1 MFTTNR
7 HTTPLRYIPALL
19 AVAALGLSACS
30 TEELPDNG
38 GNSNGK
44 TAIEFAMSNTGGIG
58 MSLDSRAAA
67 SDASRAGFG
76 SNTRIVMRI
85 GSESTDDGSLKY
97 TRTTATASKQVT
109 TGTADYST
117 VTFAQGTEMRYWDD
131 AHGRKSQL
139 SVYAVA
145 IPDKNSGTLL
155 PETKLSIGTLGENS
169 KWASESTPDN
179 TIAWT
184 VSADQSTAGTVSN
197 QDLCYSNNIQT
208 GGKNGVY
215 QYKFSASDYP
225 AFPGCNPDGS
235 IIEKTPRTDG
245 LIDGVMKYYT
255 ETGYSGGKFDRGHMI
270 FRHALSRITVKLTAG
285 DGYNPSTAFV
295 VDHVQ
300 INNIRLADGTN
311 TKLNLV
317 DGTWSGYNTAQTITK
332 METASPQASATHH
345 REFVAQTIPGDEIDQ
360 NSTENRLELV
370 VDNNIY
376 YITDKMLFTAFSTSA
391 TDDISGDKLTLR
403 QGRNY
408 EINVTVSKK
417 KIDNITASIIPWA
430 TVTSSNMDVNNA
442 YIQLELYDPS
452 GTAIDGSYS
461 SNPPLL
467 FRLDDPSQNFIFSDD
482 QWKHYK
488 WYTKYDKYNSLT
500 WDGTNSRW
508 TTNLFFETNYAS
520 YHFRMTNEKT
530 DNKIHLG
537 PGSSGPFGEAD
548 YFDIATSDEDI
559 WWGAPMLTS
568 ATLKYDYQNTASV
581 TPSTDYTSPLA
592 GGFSSSIHWGIAA
605 TESPIKF
612 TMLHIKS
619 QIDVVLKTT
628 TGPDAVKLKDGD
640 NTAIVKVVRAFN
652 NGNVELGRGMVKTSG
667 STGEYVMKLPTYN
680 SRFSDYFATANEAT
694 KAYWSY
700 YVPQEL
706 VRNSGA
712 NANDFVG
719 IEITTPDGNVYK
731 INRLSEIT
739 EKTVGSDVGQGQA
752 ESQKILR
759 WLPNHHYTYT
769 FTLKKTEVTATAT
782 VTKWNEVT
790 AGNEDVTIE

>member
-58 MSLDSRAAA
+58 MSLDSRA
-67 SDASRAGFG
+67 GFG
-76 SNTRIVMRI
+76 QSTRIVMRI

-179 TIAWT
+179 TIAWE
-184 VSADQSTAGTVSN
+184 VSADQSAAGTVSN
-197 QDLCYSNNIQT
+197 QDLCYSNNIQADAER
-208 GGKNGVY
+208 GKNGVY
-215 QYKFSASDYP
+215 RYDFGTGSYP
-225 AFPGCNPDGS
+225 TFPGCYEDGT
-235 IIEKTPRTDG
+235 IKQPG
-245 LIDGVMKYYT
+245 LENGVMKYT
-255 ETGYSGGKFDRGHMI
+255 TPSASEPGKFDRGHMI

-317 DGTWSGYNTAQTITK
+317 DGTWSGYTTAQTITK

-467 FRLDDPSQNFIFSDD
+467 FRLDDPSPNFIFSDD

-508 TTNLFFETNYAS
+508 TTDLFFETNYAS

-559 WWGAPMLTS
+559 WWGAPMLNT
-568 ATLKYDYQNTASV
+568 ATLKYDYEHTASV
-581 TPSTDYTSPLA
+581 TSGTDYRSPLD

-731 INRLSEIT
+731 INRLSEI
-739 EKTVGSDVGQGQA
+739 EASAVGSEAGQGQA

-790 AGNEDVTIE
+790 ADKEDVTIE

>member
-38 GNSNGK
+38 GNTDGK

-76 SNTRIVMRI
+76 AATRIVMRI
-85 GSESTDDGSLKY
+85 GSKSTDGGSLKY
-97 TRTTATASKQVT
+97 TRTTATASAQV
-109 TGTADYST
+109 ADYST
-117 VTFAQGTEMRYWDD
+117 VSFSSGEMRYWDD
-131 AHGRKSQL
+131 AHGRNSQL

-145 IPDKNSGTLL
+145 IPGKTDDRLL
-155 PETKLSIGTLGENS
+155 PVDKLNFTASTGSNWATENT
-169 KWASESTPDN
+169 STSATN
-179 TIAWT
+179 NCIVWE
-184 VSADQSTAGTVSN
+184 VSADQTAKVASE
-197 QDLCYSNNIQT
+197 DLCYSNNIQN
-208 GGKNGVY
+208 GGENGVY
-215 QYKFSASDYP
+215 RWSFTDPQGYP
-225 AFPGCNPDGS
+225 SFPGVDNIDDL
-235 IIEKTPRTDG
+235 E
-245 LIDGVMKYYT
+245 DGVMKYT
-255 ETGYSGGKFDRGHMI
+255 TPSASKPGKFDRGHMI
-270 FRHALSRITVKLTAG
+270 FRHALSRITVKLKAG
-285 DGYNPSTAFV
+285 DGYDPSTAFV

-300 INNIRLADGTN
+300 INKIRLADGTN

-317 DGTWSGYNTAQTITK
+317 DGTWSGYTTGQTITK
-332 METASPQASATHH
+332 MEKATPQASATHH
-345 REFVAQTIPGDEIDQ
+345 REFVAQTIPGDLIPENGDTKRVEI
-360 NSTENRLELV
+360 V
-370 VDNNIY
+370 VDGNIY
-376 YITDKMLFTAFSTSA
+376 YLTDKMLYNALESSTGVKVESNNVE
-391 TDDISGDKLTLR
+391 LE
-403 QGRNY
+403 QGKNY

-442 YIQLELYDPS
+442 YIQLDLYTPS
-452 GTAIDGSYS
+452 GTAIDGEYS

-467 FRLDDPSQNFIFSDD
+467 FRLDDPSPKFIFSDD

-488 WYTKYDKYNSLT
+488 WYTTYDKYNSLT

-530 DNKIHLG
+530 VNKIHLG
-537 PGSSGPFGEAD
+537 PGSTGPFGEAD

-559 WWGAPMLTS
+559 WWGAPMRSGANLVYDFANDSQDTS
-568 ATLKYDYQNTASV
+568 APK
-581 TPSTDYTSPLA
+581 
-592 GGFSSSIHWGIAA
+592 GGYSSSLHWGIAA

-628 TGPDAVKLKDGD
+628 TGSDAVKLYDETKSDD
-640 NTAIVKVVRAFN
+640 DRYAKVKVVRAYN

-667 STGEYVMKLPTYN
+667 STGEYVMKLPTHN

-706 VRNSGA
+706 KRGDA
-712 NANDFVG
+712 DADYVG
-719 IEITTPDGNVYK
+719 LEITTPDGNVYK

-739 EKTVGSDVGQGQA
+739 AKTVGSDVGQGQT

-790 AGNEDVTIE
+790 AGDKNVTIE

>member
-7 HTTPLRYIPALL
+7 HTTSLRYIPALL
-19 AVAALGLSACS
+19 AAAALGLSACS

-38 GNSNGK
+38 GSTDGK

-76 SNTRIVMRI
+76 AATRIVMRI
-85 GSESTDDGSLKY
+85 GSKSTDGGSLKY

-109 TGTADYST
+109 TGTQDYST

-131 AHGRKSQL
+131 AHGRTSQL

-197 QDLCYSNNIQT
+197 QDLCFSNNIQT

-215 QYKFSASDYP
+215 RYDFGTGSYP
-225 AFPGCNPDGS
+225 TFPGCYEDGT
-235 IIEKTPRTDG
+235 IKPG
-245 LIDGVMKYYT
+245 LINGVMKYT
-255 ETGYSGGKFDRGHMI
+255 TPSASEPGKFDRGHMI

-285 DGYNPSTAFV
+285 DGYDPSTAFV

-300 INNIRLADGTN
+300 INKIRLADGTN

-317 DGTWSGYNTAQTITK
+317 DGTWSGYTTDQTITK
-332 METASPQASATHH
+332 METATPQTGAAHH

-442 YIQLELYDPS
+442 YIQLDLYDPS

-467 FRLDDPSQNFIFSDD
+467 FRLDDPSPNFIFSDD
-482 QWKHYK
+482 QWMHYN
-488 WYTKYDKYNSLT
+488 WYTQYDKYNSLK
-500 WDGTNSRW
+500 WDGTKNRW

-530 DNKIHLG
+530 DSKIHLVG

-581 TPSTDYTSPLA
+581 TSGTDYTSPLA
-592 GGFSSSIHWGIAA
+592 GGFSLSIHWGIAA

-619 QIDVVLKTT
+619 QIDVELKTT
-628 TGPDAVKLKDGD
+628 TGPDAVKLYDETKSGD
-640 NTAIVKVVRAFN
+640 DRYAKVKVVRAFN
-652 NGNVELGRGMVKTSG
+652 SGNVELGRGMVKTSG
-667 STGEYVMKLPTYN
+667 STGEYVMKLPTHN

-694 KAYWSY
+694 NAYWSY

-706 VRNSGA
+706 KRGEA
-712 NANDFVG
+712 DADFVG

-731 INRLSEIT
+731 INRLSDIKAT
-739 EKTVGSDVGQGQA
+739 SVGSEAGQGQTN
-752 ESQKILR
+752 SDYITR

-769 FTLKKTEVTATAT
+769 FTLKKTKVTATAT

-790 AGNEDVTIE
+790 ADQDVTIE

>member
-1 MFTTNR
+1 MTRNKGGRNT
-7 HTTPLRYIPALL
+7 LRYLPMLL
-19 AVAALGLSACS
+19 AVAAMGLSACS

-76 SNTRIVMRI
+76 AATRIVMRI
-85 GSESTDDGSLKY
+85 GSTNGSETKY
-97 TRTTATASKQVT
+97 TRTTATASAQVAE
-109 TGTADYST
+109 GTADYST
-117 VTFAQGTEMRYWDD
+117 VSFGSGEMRYWDD
-131 AHGRKSQL
+131 AHGRSSQL

-145 IPDKNSGTLL
+145 IPDKTDKSLL
-155 PETKLSIGTLGENS
+155 PVDKLNFTASTGSNWATENATTS
-169 KWASESTPDN
+169 ATNNCIVWE
-179 TIAWT
+179 
-184 VSADQSTAGTVSN
+184 VSADQSAAGTVSN
-197 QDLCYSNNIQT
+197 QDLCYSNNIQADEER
-208 GGKNGVY
+208 GKNGVY
-215 QYKFSASDYP
+215 RYNFNTNSYP
-225 AFPGCNPDGS
+225 TFPGCYEDGT
-235 IIEKTPRTDG
+235 IKQPG
-245 LIDGVMKYYT
+245 LENGVMKYT
-255 ETGYSGGKFDRGHMI
+255 TPSASKPGKFDRGHMI
-270 FRHALSRITVKLTAG
+270 FRHALTRITVKLKAG
-285 DGYNPSTAFV
+285 DGYDPSTAFV

-300 INNIRLADGTN
+300 INKIRLADGTN
-311 TKLNLV
+311 TMLNLV
-317 DGTWSGYNTAQTITK
+317 DGTWSGYTTGQKITK
-332 METASPQASATHH
+332 MEEATPQTGAAHH

-408 EINVTVSKK
+408 EINVTISKK

-442 YIQLELYDPS
+442 YIRLDLYDPS

-467 FRLDDPSQNFIFSDD
+467 FRLDDPSPKFIFSDD

-488 WYTKYDKYNSLT
+488 WYTTYDKYNSLR
-500 WDGTNSRW
+500 WDGTNRRW
-508 TTNLFFETNYAS
+508 TTDLFFETNYAS

-548 YFDIATSDEDI
+548 YFDIDTSDKDI

-581 TPSTDYTSPLA
+581 TPSTDYTSPLD

-605 TESPIKF
+605 TESPIMF

-628 TGPDAVKLKDGD
+628 TGSDAVKLYDETKSGD
-640 NTAIVKVVRAFN
+640 DRYAKVKVVRAFN
-652 NGNVELGRGMVKTSG
+652 SGNVELGRGMVKT
-667 STGEYVMKLPTYN
+667 TGTTGDLALNQPTT
-680 SRFSDYFATANEAT
+680 YFKTDKVETNP
-694 KAYWSY
+694 YWLY
-700 YVPQEL
+700 YVPQPL
-706 VRNSGA
+706 SNGS
-712 NANDFVG
+712 NYVG
-719 IEITTPDGNVYK
+719 IEITTPDGNIYK

-739 EKTVGSDVGQGQA
+739 ASSVSSSNGQGRTN
-752 ESQKILR
+752 SDYITR

-769 FTLKKTEVTATAT
+769 FKLTKKGITATAT
-782 VTKWNEVT
+782 ITKWNEVIASDT
-790 AGNEDVTIE
+790 PIQIE

>member
-38 GNSNGK
+38 GNTDGK

-76 SNTRIVMRI
+76 DSTRIVMRI
-85 GSESTDDGSLKY
+85 GSTDGNETKY

-270 FRHALSRITVKLTAG
+270 FRHALTRITVKLKAG
-285 DGYNPSTAFV
+285 DGYDPSTAFE

-317 DGTWSGYNTAQTITK
+317 DGTWSRYTTEQTITK
-332 METASPQASATHH
+332 MEEATPQTGAAHH
-345 REFVAQTIPGDEIDQ
+345 REFVAQTIPGDEIYQ

-408 EINVTVSKK
+408 EINVTISKK

-430 TVTSSNMDVNNA
+430 TVTSGNMDVNNA
-442 YIQLELYDPS
+442 YIQLDLYTPS
-452 GTAIDGSYS
+452 GTTINGSYEA
-461 SNPPLL
+461 PLL
-467 FRLDDPSQNFIFSDD
+467 FRLDDPSSSFIFNDTD
-482 QWKHYK
+482 WKHYK
-488 WYTKYDKYNSLT
+488 WYTKYDKYSSLT
-500 WDGTNSRW
+500 WDDTNSRW

-548 YFDIATSDEDI
+548 YFDIDTSDEDI
-559 WWGAPMLTS
+559 WWGAPMLDKSSETGF
-568 ATLKYDYQNTASV
+568 LQYDYTNNSSV
-581 TPSTDYTSPLA
+581 SSSTDYTTPLA
-592 GGFSSSIHWGIAA
+592 GGFSKWIHWGIAA
-605 TESPIKF
+605 TESPIEF

-628 TGPDAVKLKDGD
+628 TGPDAVKLYDETKSGD
-640 NTAIVKVVRAFN
+640 DRYAKVKVVRAFKS
-652 NGNVELGRGMVKTSG
+652 GNVELGRGMVKT
-667 STGEYVMKLPTYN
+667 TGTTGDLALNQPT
-680 SRFSDYFATANEAT
+680 SYFKTDKVETNP
-694 KAYWSY
+694 YWLY
-700 YVPQEL
+700 YVPQPL
-706 VRNSGA
+706 SNGS
-712 NANDFVG
+712 NYVG
-719 IEITTPDGNVYK
+719 IEITTPDGNIYK
-731 INRLSEIT
+731 INRLSKIT
-739 EKTVGSDVGQGQA
+739 ASSVSSSNGQGQTTGSA
-752 ESQKILR
+752 ITR

-769 FTLKKTEVTATAT
+769 FTLTKKGITATAT
-782 VTKWNEVT
+782 ITKWNEVIASDT
-790 AGNEDVTIE
+790 PIQIE

>member
-38 GNSNGK
+38 GGNSNGK

-58 MSLDSRAAA
+58 MSLDSRA
-67 SDASRAGFG
+67 GFG
-76 SNTRIVMRI
+76 QSTRIVMRI
-85 GSESTDDGSLKY
+85 GSKSTDGGSLKY
-97 TRTTATASKQVT
+97 TRTTATASAQVSE
-109 TGTADYST
+109 GTADYST

-131 AHGRKSQL
+131 AHGRTSQL

-197 QDLCYSNNIQT
+197 QDLCYSNNIQADAER
-208 GGKNGVY
+208 GKNGVY
-215 QYKFSASDYP
+215 RYDFGTGSYP
-225 AFPGCNPDGS
+225 TFPGCYEDGT
-235 IIEKTPRTDG
+235 IKQPG
-245 LIDGVMKYYT
+245 LENGVMKYT
-255 ETGYSGGKFDRGHMI
+255 TPSASVPGKFDRGHMI

-285 DGYNPSTAFV
+285 DGYDPSTAFV

-300 INNIRLADGTN
+300 INKIRLADGTN

-317 DGTWSGYNTAQTITK
+317 DGTWSGYTTDQTITK
-332 METASPQASATHH
+332 MEKATPQASATHH

-376 YITDKMLFTAFSTSA
+376 YITDKMLFTAFSKSA
-391 TDDISGDKLTLR
+391 TDDISGDTLTLR

-488 WYTKYDKYNSLT
+488 WYTKYDKYSSLA

-548 YFDIATSDEDI
+548 YFDIDTSEKDI
-559 WWGAPMLTS
+559 WWGAPMLKT
-568 ATLKYDYQNTASV
+568 ATLKYDYEHTASV
-581 TPSTDYTSPLA
+581 TSGTDYTSPLD

-605 TESPIKF
+605 TESPIEF

-640 NTAIVKVVRAFN
+640 NTAIVKVVRAYN
-652 NGNVELGRGMVKTSG
+652 SGNVELGRGMVKT
-667 STGEYVMKLPTYN
+667 TGTTGDLALNQPT
-680 SRFSDYFATANEAT
+680 SYFKTDKVETNP
-694 KAYWSY
+694 YWLY
-700 YVPQEL
+700 YVPQPL
-706 VRNSGA
+706 SNGS
-712 NANDFVG
+712 NYVG
-719 IEITTPDGNVYK
+719 IEITTPDGNIYK

-739 EKTVGSDVGQGQA
+739 ASSVSSSNGQGQTTGSA
-752 ESQKILR
+752 ITR

-790 AGNEDVTIE
+790 ADKEDVTIE

>member
-19 AVAALGLSACS
+19 AAAALGLSACS

-58 MSLDSRAAA
+58 MSLDSRA
-67 SDASRAGFG
+67 GFG
-76 SNTRIVMRI
+76 QSTRIVMRI

-109 TGTADYST
+109 TGTQDYST

-184 VSADQSTAGTVSN
+184 VSADQSAAGTVSN
-197 QDLCYSNNIQT
+197 QDLCYSNNIQADE
-208 GGKNGVY
+208 GRGKNGVY
-215 QYKFSASDYP
+215 RYNFDTGSYP
-225 AFPGCNPDGS
+225 TFPGCNEDGT
-235 IIEKTPRTDG
+235 IKPG
-245 LIDGVMKYYT
+245 LENGVMKYT
-255 ETGYSGGKFDRGHMI
+255 TPSASKPGKFDRGHMI
-270 FRHALSRITVKLTAG
+270 FRHALTRITVKLTAG
-285 DGYNPSTAFV
+285 DGYDPSTAFV

-300 INNIRLADGTN
+300 INKIRLADGTN

-317 DGTWSGYNTAQTITK
+317 DGTWSGYTTGQTITK
-332 METASPQASATHH
+332 MEKATPQASATHH

-376 YITDKMLFTAFSTSA
+376 YITDKMLFTAFSKSA
-391 TDDISGDKLTLR
+391 TDDISGDTLTLR

-442 YIQLELYDPS
+442 YIQLDLYDPS

-488 WYTKYDKYNSLT
+488 WYTKYDKYSSLA

-548 YFDIATSDEDI
+548 YFDIDTSEKDI
-559 WWGAPMLTS
+559 WWGAPMLKT
-568 ATLKYDYQNTASV
+568 ATLKYDYEHTASV
-581 TPSTDYTSPLA
+581 TSGTDYTSPLD

-605 TESPIKF
+605 TESPIEF

-628 TGPDAVKLKDGD
+628 TGPDAVKLYDETKSGD
-640 NTAIVKVVRAFN
+640 DRYAKVKVVRAFN
-652 NGNVELGRGMVKTSG
+652 SGNVELGRGMVKTSD
-667 STGEYVMKLPTYN
+667 SAGEYVMKLPTYN
-680 SRFSDYFATANEAT
+680 SRFYDYFATANEAT
-694 KAYWSY
+694 NAYWSY

-712 NANDFVG
+712 NADDFVG

>member
-58 MSLDSRAAA
+58 MSLDSRA
-67 SDASRAGFG
+67 SRAGFG
-76 SNTRIVMRI
+76 DSTRIVMRI

-155 PETKLSIGTLGENS
+155 PENKLSIGTLGENS

-215 QYKFSASDYP
+215 QYKFSTSDYP
-225 AFPGCNPDGS
+225 AFPGCNHDGT
-235 IIEKTPRTDG
+235 IIEKSPRTDG

-255 ETGYSGGKFDRGHMI
+255 EPGYSGGKFDRGHMI

-300 INNIRLADGTN
+300 INKIRLADGTN

-317 DGTWSGYNTAQTITK
+317 DGTWSGYTTGQTITK
-332 METASPQASATHH
+332 MEKATPQASATHH
-345 REFVAQTIPGDEIDQ
+345 REFVAQTIPGDLIPENGDTKRVEI
-360 NSTENRLELV
+360 V
-370 VDNNIY
+370 VDGNIY
-376 YITDKMLFTAFSTSA
+376 YLTDKMLYNALKSSTGVKVESNNVV
-391 TDDISGDKLTLR
+391 LE
-403 QGRNY
+403 QGKNY

-417 KIDNITASIIPWA
+417 KIDNITATLVPWA
-430 TVTSSNMDVNNA
+430 TVSGDEQNVNNA
-442 YIQLELYDPS
+442 YITLSLQTFTGDECRNFDFYRLNDPYDSPV
-452 GTAIDGSYS
+452 T
-461 SNPPLL
+461 SNPTTM
-467 FRLDDPSQNFIFSDD
+467 
-482 QWKHYK
+482 HYK
-488 WYTKYDKYNSLT
+488 WYSQYEGPATLTAIKADGSEATDSDPIDHYKTNWYYDSNKA
-500 WDGTNSRW
+500 
-508 TTNLFFETNYAS
+508 F
-520 YHFRMTNEKT
+520 YHFRTVNEGTTITT
-530 DNKIHLG
+530 DAANG
-537 PGSSGPFGEAD
+537 D
-548 YFDIATSDEDI
+548 YFSITSSNNEANDPH
-559 WWGAPMLTS
+559 WGAPMCFGANIKYAVTGN
-568 ATLKYDYQNTASV
+568 ATA
-581 TPSTDYTSPLA
+581 TPPT
-592 GGFSSSIHWGIAA
+592 GGFASSIHGAIGA
-605 TESPIKF
+605 TESKI
-612 TMLHIKS
+612 TITELHMLSKINV
-619 QIDVVLKTT
+619 ILKTT
-628 TGPDAVKLKDGD
+628 TTDNKVQLLNGTTPATVKLVRYFKDG
-640 NTAIVKVVRAFN
+640 K
-652 NGNVELGRGMVKTSG
+652 VELGRGLVTVTSDSRGSAEFKTPDTFFEEENKKTHPYLFMAVPQLLSG
-667 STGEYVMKLPTYN
+667 SG
-680 SRFSDYFATANEAT
+680 SAGDA
-694 KAYWSY
+694 
-700 YVPQEL
+700 
-706 VRNSGA
+706 
-712 NANDFVG
+712 DFVG
-719 IEITTPDGNVYK
+719 LEITTPDGNVYK
-731 INRLSEIT
+731 INRLSEI
-739 EKTVGSDVGQGQA
+739 EASKVGSEAGQGQT
-752 ESQKILR
+752 ERQKILR

-769 FTLKKTEVTATAT
+769 FNLTKTGVTATAT
-782 VTKWNEVT
+782 VAKWNEVT
-790 AGNEDVTIE
+790 ADKEDVTIE

>member
-7 HTTPLRYIPALL
+7 HTTSLRYIPALL
-19 AVAALGLSACS
+19 AAAALGLSACS

-67 SDASRAGFG
+67 SEASRAGFG
-76 SNTRIVMRI
+76 QSTRIVMRI
-85 GSESTDDGSLKY
+85 GSQKTDDASDIKY
-97 TRTTATASKQVT
+97 TRTTASAQVSE
-109 TGTADYST
+109 GTADYST
-117 VTFAQGTEMRYWDD
+117 VTFAPGTEMRYWDD
-131 AHGRKSQL
+131 AHGRNSQL

-155 PETKLSIGTLGENS
+155 PENKLSIGTLGENS

-197 QDLCYSNNIQT
+197 QDLCYSNNIQADAER
-208 GGKNGVY
+208 GKNGVY
-215 QYKFSASDYP
+215 RYSFIDPVGYP
-225 AFPGCNPDGS
+225 TFPGCNEDGT
-235 IIEKTPRTDG
+235 IKPG
-245 LIDGVMKYYT
+245 LENGVMKYT
-255 ETGYSGGKFDRGHMI
+255 TPSASEPGKFDRGHMI

-285 DGYNPSTAFV
+285 DGYDPLTAFV

-317 DGTWSGYNTAQTITK
+317 DGTWSGYTTEQTITK
-332 METASPQASATHH
+332 MEEATPQTGAHHH

-408 EINVTVSKK
+408 EINVTISKK

-430 TVTSSNMDVNNA
+430 TVTSGNMDVNNA
-442 YIQLELYDPS
+442 YIQLDLYTPS
-452 GTAIDGSYS
+452 GTTINGSYEA
-461 SNPPLL
+461 PLL
-467 FRLDDPSQNFIFSDD
+467 FRLDDPSSSFIFNDTD
-482 QWKHYK
+482 WKHYK
-488 WYTKYDKYNSLT
+488 WYTKYDKYSSLT
-500 WDGTNSRW
+500 WDDTNSRW

-530 DNKIHLG
+530 DSKIHLVG

-559 WWGAPMLTS
+559 WWGAPMLDKSSETGF
-568 ATLKYDYQNTASV
+568 LQYDYTNNSSV
-581 TPSTDYTSPLA
+581 SSSTDYTTPLA
-592 GGFSSSIHWGIAA
+592 GGFSKWIHWGIAA
-605 TESPIKF
+605 TESPIEF

-640 NTAIVKVVRAFN
+640 NTAIVKVVRAYN
-652 NGNVELGRGMVKTSG
+652 NGNVELGRGMVKISG

-712 NANDFVG
+712 NADDFVG

-731 INRLSEIT
+731 INRLSEI
-739 EKTVGSDVGQGQA
+739 EASAVGSEAGQGQA

-769 FTLKKTEVTATAT
+769 FTLTKKGITATAT
-782 VTKWNEVT
+782 ITKWNEVIAT
-790 AGNEDVTIE
+790 DTPIQIE

>member
-38 GNSNGK
+38 GNADGK

-76 SNTRIVMRI
+76 DTTRIVMRI
-85 GSESTDDGSLKY
+85 GSESTDGGSLKY
-97 TRTTATASKQVT
+97 TRTTASAQVSE
-109 TGTADYST
+109 GTADYST

-155 PETKLSIGTLGENS
+155 PENKLSIGTLGENS

-197 QDLCYSNNIQT
+197 QDLCYSNNIQADEER
-208 GGKNGVY
+208 GKNGVY
-215 QYKFSASDYP
+215 RYDFGTGSYP
-225 AFPGCNPDGS
+225 AFPGVANIDNLEDGM
-235 IIEKTPRTDG
+235 
-245 LIDGVMKYYT
+245 MKFA
-255 ETGYSGGKFDRGHMI
+255 ESGTTGKFDRGHMI

-285 DGYNPSTAFV
+285 DGFTQADAPFAFTSADGNVYINDVPTSGTFDIANGTWKDGATTSTIKKMEITKDLTADDKSYTLV
-295 VDHVQ
+295 A
-300 INNIRLADGTN
+300 NLLPGYKIRKGDGTN
-311 TKLNLV
+311 IIQFEL
-317 DGTWSGYNTAQTITK
+317 DYNHYNITEA
-332 METASPQASATHH
+332 MLYNALES
-345 REFVAQTIPGDEIDQ
+345 
-360 NSTENRLELV
+360 STRVKVESNNVVLE
-370 VDNNIY
+370 
-376 YITDKMLFTAFSTSA
+376 
-391 TDDISGDKLTLR
+391 
-403 QGRNY
+403 QGKNY

-442 YIQLELYDPS
+442 YIRLELYTPS
-452 GTAIDGSYS
+452 ETAIDGAYS

-467 FRLDDPSQNFIFSDD
+467 FRLDDPSPKFIFSDD

-488 WYTKYDKYNSLT
+488 WYTKYEKYDSLT
-500 WDGTNSRW
+500 WDGTNRRW

-530 DNKIHLG
+530 DNKIHLE

-548 YFDIATSDEDI
+548 YFDIDTSDKDI
-559 WWGAPMLTS
+559 WWGAPMLNT
-568 ATLKYDYQNTASV
+568 ATLKYDYEHTASV
-581 TPSTDYTSPLA
+581 TSDTNYTSPLD

-628 TGPDAVKLKDGD
+628 TGPDAVKLYDETKSGD
-640 NTAIVKVVRAFN
+640 DRYAKVKVVRAFKS
-652 NGNVELGRGMVKTSG
+652 GNVELGRGMVKTSG

-694 KAYWSY
+694 NAYWSY

-712 NANDFVG
+712 NADDFVG
-719 IEITTPDGNVYK
+719 LEITTPDGNVYK
-731 INRLSEIT
+731 INRLSEI
-739 EKTVGSDVGQGQA
+739 EASAVGSEAGQGQTA
-752 ESQKILR
+752 RQKILR

-790 AGNEDVTIE
+790 AGDKNVTIE